1 MKKFMKSIVPVSA
14 LLLMLTGC
22 AEDEEDVDVDVNEE
36 EPAVTDDEADVNIID
51 EDGANTETNTEPNTE
66 TDIDDTTI
74 DSTGGQGG
82 ASDNTTVEGPT
93 TDTDDGET
101 NE

>member
-51 EDGANTETNTEPNTE
+51 EDGVNTETNTESNTE
-66 TDIDDTTI
+66 TESD
-74 DSTGGQGG
+74 DSTGDLQGG
-82 ASDNTTVEGPT
+82 TSDNPTVDGSSNTE
-93 TDTDDGET
+93 TDDGET
-101 NE
+101 QP